1 MEASLR
7 MRNVG
12 LSVFLTC
19 ILPRFMRDVID
30 ERHQITYSKR
40 VTPTVNM
47 VDSCFRENGVLCT
60 ATRPWLK

>member
-7 MRNVG
+7 TKNVG

-40 VTPTVNM
+40 VTPAVNV
-47 VDSCFRENGVLCT
+47 VDSYLRESGVLCT
-60 ATRPWLK
+60 VTRSWLK

>member
-7 MRNVG
+7 TKNVG

-40 VTPTVNM
+40 VTHAVNL
-47 VDSCFRENGVLCT
+47 VDSCLRENGVLCT
-60 ATRPWLK
+60 VTRSRLK